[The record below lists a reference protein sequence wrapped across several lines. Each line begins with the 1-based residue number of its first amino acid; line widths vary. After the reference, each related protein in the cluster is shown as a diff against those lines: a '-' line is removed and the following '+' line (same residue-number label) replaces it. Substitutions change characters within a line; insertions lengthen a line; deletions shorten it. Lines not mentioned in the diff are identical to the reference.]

1 MSKFKVRYSELNTSN
16 LENLYSSLSIYNP
29 YKFAVINITPTQITN
44 LSSPLLL
51 LPSPGA
57 NNYYMITSIALS
69 LNYNSIP
76 YANADGSEGCNLF
89 YGTTTNNSA
98 FPGSGI
104 FQGIT
109 NAYSNIATNTSNS
122 GLTGVAINQIVDLP
136 IYLVAQ
142 NGLFL
147 TSGNSPLKM
156 TIFYEIC
163 SL

>member
-16 LENLYSSLSIYNP
+16 LENLYSNLSIYNP
-29 YKFAVINITPTQITN
+29 YKSSVINITPAQITN

-57 NNYYMITSIALS
+57 NNYYMITSVS
-69 LNYNSIP
+69 VSMNYNSIP
-76 YANADGSEGCNLF
+76 YANAEGAENCGLF
-89 YGTTTNNSA
+89 YGTTINNSA

-109 NAYSNIATNTSNS
+109 NNFSSISTNYSNS
-122 GLTGVAINQIVDLP
+122 GLTGVATNQIVDFP